1 MPEAGPVHSTP
12 VESSSRQFTSSE
24 GRPALL
30 RKVVQR
36 PPDHLLNPPGVANH
50 IVPSALS
57 RMAETV
63 LDASPSASVKFVKR
77 PSRSLLTPALSV
89 PAQTVPSRARYTEE
103 TLSCA
108 SPSACVHVFAAS
120 FAPLKARRVNPP
132 RCLPTHSS
140 PGPPSSAYTRSSFSP
155 SAATWPCCESFD
167 HQ

>member
-1 MPEAGPVHSTP
+1 MPAAVPAHSTP
-12 VESSSRQFTSSE
+12 AESSSRQFTSWD

-30 RKVVQR
+30 RKVVHL
-36 PPDHLLNPPGVANH
+36 PPDHLLRPPGVANH
-50 IVPSALS
+50 MVPSEPS

-63 LDASPSASVKFVKR
+63 LDASPSASVKFVKC

-89 PAQTVPSRARYTEE
+89 PAQTVPSRARNTEE

-120 FAPLKARRVNPP
+120 SAPLKARRVNPP

-140 PGPPSSAYTRSSFSP
+140 PGPPSSAYTIS
-155 SAATWPCCESFD
+155 
-167 HQ
+167 

>member
-1 MPEAGPVHSTP
+1 MPEAVPVHSTP

-30 RKVVQR
+30 RKLAQR

-50 IVPSALS
+50 IVPSAVS

-89 PAQTVPSRARYTEE
+89 PAHTVPSRERNTEE

-108 SPSACVHVFAAS
+108 SPSAWVHVLAAS
-120 FAPLKARRVNPP
+120 FAPLNAAPLKARRVSPP
-132 RCLPTHSS
+132 RCLPAHSS
-140 PGPPSSAYTRSSFSP
+140 PGPPSSAYTISS
-155 SAATWPCCESFD
+155 
-167 HQ
+167 